1 LYVFDG
7 QRSDVEHTLRG
18 VRGAVSNWLLEH
30 LVAVAQSRSLLEVGA
45 VYSYWLAQHVMMLCT
60 HDPK

>member
-18 VRGAVSNWLLEH
+18 VRGAISNWLLEH
-30 LVAVAQSRSLLEVGA
+30 LLEVDQLLLLLEVGA